1 MRRTSLIAAALM
13 TFAANAVGQTPPAR
27 SVVGTQSGPVETAQP
42 PAPSELHL
50 TLDQAIHDAT
60 TTAPVLQAVTAQE
73 QAARWRAVATSRS
86 RFGQADAVAS
96 YSRFQDDQ
104 IVRPMGLQLFG
115 PMGFSALPWDR
126 DQAHYGVTYQL
137 PLYQGGRL
145 AASIALS
152 ALQADQAALVV
163 SGTRWDLQAN
173 VTALYTTR
181 QSLDHLTVATRE
193 NLRALEA
200 TEQRVTLMV
209 QQGRRPNLDLLKI
222 QDEVQAARAQASAL
236 TADIARVD
244 ALLLAATGRDPG
256 SVALVIDALPDREP
270 HLVIDDGAVVRL
282 AAGSSPVQRATLG
295 VEQAQEGTRLARG
308 ARYPTLALRG
318 TVMGNAGLSLGEQ
331 FGTWEL
337 SVVTSVPVFDGGTR
351 AAGVAGAKAAERAAA
366 STLTRTRL
374 EREAQ
379 AVDAL
384 ARFRASQDAV
394 LSARARVTS
403 ATEAARI
410 EQVRYDQGAGTVE
423 DLLRARARELAAW
436 SALAQAQG
444 GRVAAAAQI
453 NALCEK
459 EVVQ

>member
-1 MRRTSLIAAALM
+1 MRRTSLVAAALVV
-13 TFAANAVGQTPPAR
+13 ALAPNLVAQTPPA
-27 SVVGTQSGPVETAQP
+27 
-42 PAPSELHL
+42 PAEFHL

-60 TTAPVLQAVTAQE
+60 TAAPALQAATAQE
-73 QAARWRAVATSRS
+73 QAARWHAAAVSRS
-86 RFGQADAVAS
+86 RFGQADAIVT
-96 YSRFQDDQ
+96 YSHFQDDQ
-104 IVRPMGLQLFG
+104 IVRPMALQLFG
-115 PMGFSALPWDR
+115 PLGFSALPWDR
-126 DQAHYGVTYQL
+126 DQTHYAVTYQL
-137 PLYQGGRL
+137 PFYQGGRL
-145 AASIALS
+145 TASIALS

-181 QSLDHLTVATRE
+181 QSLDHLAVATRE
-193 NLRALEA
+193 NLKALEA

-256 SVALVIDALPDREP
+256 SLTLVIDALPDREP
-270 HLVIDDGAVVRL
+270 HLLIDDSAVVRL
-282 AAGSSPVQRATLG
+282 AAGSSPVQRATLAVG
-295 VEQAQEGTRLARG
+295 QAKEGTRLAQG

-318 TVMGNAGLSLGEQ
+318 TGMGNAGLSLGEQ

-337 SVVTSVPVFDGGTR
+337 SVAASVPVFDAGTR
-351 AAGVAGAKAAERAAA
+351 AAGVAGAKAAEHAAA
-366 STLTRTRL
+366 AGLTRLRL

-384 ARFRASQDAV
+384 ARFHASQDAV
-394 LSARARVTS
+394 ISARARVTS

-423 DLLRARARELAAW
+423 DLLRARARELAAR

-444 GRVAAAAQI
+444 GRLATAAQI